1 MERLK
6 LKANKMAANTHTLRA
21 REERDTHIQLD
32 VHETI
37 SRSIVSLATGHIKAL
52 QYLTFVDMVYHMLIS
67 LSYILHIHISTSK
80 YSDTN
85 RP

>member
-6 LKANKMAANTHTLRA
+6 LKANKMAANAHTLRA
-21 REERDTHIQLD
+21 REKRDTHIQL

-52 QYLTFVDMVYHMLIS
+52 QYLTFMDMFYHILIS
-67 LSYILHIHISTSK
+67 LSSAFKYIHK
-80 YSDTN
+80 
-85 RP
+85 